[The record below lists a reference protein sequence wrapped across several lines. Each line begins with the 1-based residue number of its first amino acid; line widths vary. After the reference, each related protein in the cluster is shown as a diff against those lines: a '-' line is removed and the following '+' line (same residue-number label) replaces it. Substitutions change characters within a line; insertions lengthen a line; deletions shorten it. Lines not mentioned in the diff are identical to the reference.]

1 MNRTYAEFTA
11 GIFVLIGILGIL
23 YLAVNIAG
31 QNLIGIQSENYSAR
45 FTNVTGLKVGSDVRL
60 AGVSIGEV
68 TEIEL
73 DPETYYA
80 LVDFKVPAEV
90 TMDDD
95 TIVSIRTN
103 GLLGDKFL
111 SISPGG
117 SGFALEPGDLI
128 VDTESA
134 VNLEDIIG
142 KIAFGGVEE

>member
-1 MNRTYAEFTA
+1 MKRTTAEFTA
-11 GIFVLIGILGIL
+11 GLFVIVGILGIL

-31 QNLIGIQSENYSAR
+31 QNIIGNKMESYSAR

-68 TEIEL
+68 TRIEL
-73 DPETYYA
+73 DPDTFYA
-80 LVDFKVPAEV
+80 MVKFKLPAGVVLE
-90 TMDDD
+90 DD

-117 SGFALEPGDLI
+117 SGLELEPGDLI

-134 VNLEDIIG
+134 VNLEDILG
-142 KIAFGGVEE
+142 KIAFGGVDE

>member
-1 MNRTYAEFTA
+1 MKRTTAEFTA
-11 GIFVLIGILGIL
+11 GLFVIVGILGIL

-31 QNLIGIQSENYSAR
+31 QNIIGNKMESYSAR

-68 TEIEL
+68 TRIDL
-73 DPETYYA
+73 DPDTFYA
-80 LVDFKVPAEV
+80 MVKFKLPAGVVLE
-90 TMDDD
+90 DD

-117 SGFALEPGDLI
+117 SGLELEPGDLI

-134 VNLEDIIG
+134 VNLEDILG
-142 KIAFGGVEE
+142 KIAFGGVDE